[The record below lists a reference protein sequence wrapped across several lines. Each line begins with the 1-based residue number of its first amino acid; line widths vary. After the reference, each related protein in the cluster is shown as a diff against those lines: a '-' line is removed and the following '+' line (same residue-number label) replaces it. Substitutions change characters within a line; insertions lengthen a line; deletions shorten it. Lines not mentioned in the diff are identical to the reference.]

1 MGGPYVT
8 SGIDCFNLLIY
19 LNISLVVSRC
29 FLVIHP
35 PYLKTILHLII
46 LATSNIITN
55 MTDKTKNSS
64 IEVMKRNAGKAEAM
78 LKLLANGKR
87 LMILCNI
94 VKEAK
99 SVGELAELVDLSQ
112 SALSQHLAKM
122 RMQGLVEADKRGKAV
137 YYRVSNPEVEAIL
150 STLYLIYC
158 K

>member
-1 MGGPYVT
+1 
-8 SGIDCFNLLIY
+8 
-19 LNISLVVSRC
+19 
-29 FLVIHP
+29 
-35 PYLKTILHLII
+35 
-46 LATSNIITN
+46 
-55 MTDKTKNSS
+55 MTDKTKNSN
-64 IEVMKRNAGKAEAM
+64 IEVMKRNAAKVEAM

-99 SVGELAELVDLSQ
+99 PVGQLAELVDLSQ

-122 RMQGLVEADKRGKAV
+122 RAQGLVEADKRGKEV
-137 YYRVSNPEVEAIL
+137 YYRINNPEVEAIL